1 MHASMYV
8 CMYICIMYV
17 CMDACI
23 DMYGC
28 MMRECVIVIDN
39 ILLVR
44 DQNYSKNVQVIIN
57 TNSTS

>member
-1 MHASMYV
+1 
-8 CMYICIMYV
+8 
-17 CMDACI
+17 
-23 DMYGC
+23 MYGC

>member
-1 MHASMYV
+1 MYACIYVLCMYV
-8 CMYICIMYV
+8 CMY
-17 CMDACI
+17 ACI

-44 DQNYSKNVQVIIN
+44 DQNYSKNVTLQVIIN